1 MAKNNNNYFTSQ
13 INKFQT
19 EEFVNLMAPEEIQRD
34 AKRVCRELIKGKIDI
49 GKYGKYFQD
58 AKFVDNIL
66 IGTQY
71 EYNFNSANLQA
82 LKYYD
87 SQFPGYQQIIYNIYV
102 SNILS
107 YCYGLIME
115 RLQYLKSSMYEN
127 IGVLTDIPIILRE
140 YRNFERL

>member
-13 INKFQT
+13 ANKFQT

-34 AKRVCRELIKGKIDI
+34 AKRICRELIKGKIDI

-71 EYNFNSANLQA
+71 EYNFNSTNLQA
-82 LKYYD
+82 LKFYD
-87 SQFPGYQQIIYNIYV
+87 SQYPGFQQIIYNIYV